1 MAIDLDRDNYE
12 NEVLKSSLPV
22 MVDFWGPQCRPCL
35 ALMPAVEKL
44 EKEYADKL
52 KVAKVNTSGN
62 RMLCAKLKVMGL
74 PAYLFYKNG
83 IEVKRLAGE
92 TTTEGDLAKA
102 VKDILG

>member
-1 MAIDLDRDNYE
+1 
-12 NEVLKSSLPV
+12 
-22 MVDFWGPQCRPCL
+22 
-35 ALMPAVEKL
+35 MPAVEKL

-92 TTTEGDLAKA
+92 TTTASDLAKA